1 MNAVEL
7 NDLNFDSEVKE
18 SAQPVL
24 VDFYADWCGPCRKQ
38 LPIMDKVAQDYFGK
52 VKVVKLNVDYARIK
66 SAEFGVSSVPSLLVF
81 KNGEVVEKLIG
92 VHSNSQ
98 LSEII
103 DRYL

>member
-1 MNAVEL
+1 MEAVEL

-18 SAQPVL
+18 SAKPVL
-24 VDFYADWCGPCRKQ
+24 VDFYADWCGPCRRQ
-38 LPIMDKVAQDYFGK
+38 SPIMDKFAQDYSGK
-52 VKVVKLNVDYARIK
+52 VKVVKMNVDYARIK

-81 KNGEVVEKLIG
+81 KDGQVVEKLIG
-92 VHSNSQ
+92 VHTKTQ